1 MLHVSRPV
9 RWDSDHVTI
18 MDDPTME
25 LFSEI
30 VRCGA
35 LERVHY
41 GLDYFDA
48 SINVSV
54 LTLSVAVLLRNV

>member
-1 MLHVSRPV
+1 
-9 RWDSDHVTI
+9 

-48 SINVSV
+48 SIN
-54 LTLSVAVLLRNV
+54 LSLIHICYFHMRLFFMDSYRQR